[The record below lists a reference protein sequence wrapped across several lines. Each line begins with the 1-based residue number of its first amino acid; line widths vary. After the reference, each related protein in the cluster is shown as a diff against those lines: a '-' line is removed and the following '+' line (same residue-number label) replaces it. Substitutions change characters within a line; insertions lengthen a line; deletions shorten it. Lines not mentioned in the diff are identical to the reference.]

1 MPPMIHRIRSQQS
14 RAFTLVEMM
23 IVVLVIGILL
33 GIAVPQWLHA
43 RENSRSK
50 SCVSNLKRIT
60 DAKELFAQEAHKNS
74 GDTCDMSDIWPDYLQ
89 GSSAPTCP
97 AGGTY
102 TVDAIGTDPTCTYVS
117 ALFPH
122 IL

>member
-1 MPPMIHRIRSQQS
+1 MIQRIKS
-14 RAFTLVEMM
+14 RHIWAFTLIEMM
-23 IVVLVIGILL
+23 IVILVIGILL
-33 GIAVPQWLHA
+33 SIAVPQWLHA
-43 RENSRSK
+43 RENSRST

-60 DAKELFAQEAHKNS
+60 DAKELFAHESNMNT
-74 GDTCDMSDIWPDYLQ
+74 GDNCDMSDLWPDYLQ
-89 GSSAPTCP
+89 GSNAPSCP

-102 TVDAIGTDPTCTYVS
+102 TIEVIGNDPTCSYVS